1 MLKTHTQLGKT
12 LFMHVN
18 MDILLLVILLLSVAV
33 IYSGKLER
41 DIARVC
47 LILVLNYN
55 SISEFQWNIS
65 EHLLFRYN
73 EEKRHS
79 CISHFPTC
87 NQV

>member
-47 LILVLNYN
+47 LTDSCFELQLHIW
-55 SISEFQWNIS
+55 IPM
-65 EHLLFRYN
+65 EHLRASAFPLQWG
-73 EEKRHS
+73 EKTHLY
-79 CISHFPTC
+79 FPFPYM
-87 NQV
+87 